1 MLNGRSTVN
10 PELAALVHAAVR
22 ELGYRPNGVARNLRR
37 RQTTLWAMLVSDVGN
52 PFFTSLVRGVE
63 DGGRRFGY
71 SVVLCNT
78 DESREREAEYIAVA
92 LADNVAGV
100 IISPAD
106 DSTDISALVAAGTAV
121 VTIDR
126 ELAETEVDAVLVDN
140 EKGAEQ
146 ATTHLLESGYRRIA
160 CITGPRRMS
169 TAMRR
174 LRGHLR
180 ALRAFGVPQDR
191 ALIRH
196 ADFREEGG
204 YSAMAALL
212 DEGVEMDAVF
222 AANNLMTVGAV
233 ECLTEREVP
242 IVPGRLGVIGFDDI
256 PWARLFRPGLSTVR
270 QSTYE
275 LGRAAA
281 QLLAGRIDNPAR
293 PAVRMVLQTELHP
306 RESSGPGATWAVA
319 RRPPLRPERASRHGD
334 SPGGGG
340 KGRKAPGAHL
350 SGRSP
355 SRWRTAPTRWEPPRR
370 ARWRWGW
377 GRRPGA

>member
-1 MLNGRSTVN
+1 MLKIQDVARHAGVSAATVSRVLNGRSTVN
-10 PELAALVHAAVR
+10 PELAARVHAAVR

-37 RQTTLWAMLVSDVGN
+37 RQTTLWAVLVSDVGN

-63 DGGRRFGY
+63 DGGRQFGY

-78 DESREREAEYIAVA
+78 DENRAREAEYIAVA

-106 DSTDISALVAAGTAV
+106 DSSDISALVAAGTAV

-126 ELAETEVDAVLVDN
+126 ELAQTEVDAVLVDN
-140 EKGAEQ
+140 EKGAEM

-169 TAMRR
+169 TAMQR
-174 LRGHLR
+174 LRGYQR
-180 ALRAFGVPQDR
+180 ALRAFGLSSDR
-191 ALIRH
+191 TLIRH

-204 YSAMAALL
+204 YSALAGLL
-212 DEGVEMDAVF
+212 DDGVEMDAVF

-233 ECLTEREVP
+233 ECLSERGVS
-242 IVPGRLGVIGFDDI
+242 IPGRVGVIGFDDI

-270 QSTYE
+270 QPTYE

-281 QLLAGRIDNPAR
+281 QLLMDRIDNPAR

-306 RESSGPGATWAVA
+306 RESS
-319 RRPPLRPERASRHGD
+319 
-334 SPGGGG
+334 SP
-340 KGRKAPGAHL
+340 RNP
-350 SGRSP
+350 
-355 SRWRTAPTRWEPPRR
+355 
-370 ARWRWGW
+370 
-377 GRRPGA
+377 

>member
-1 MLNGRSTVN
+1 MLKIQDVARHAGVSAATVSRVLNGRSTVN
-10 PELAALVHAAVR
+10 PELAARVHAAVR

-37 RQTTLWAMLVSDVGN
+37 RQTTLWAVLVSDVGN

-63 DGGRRFGY
+63 DGGRQFGY

-78 DESREREAEYIAVA
+78 DENRAREAEYIAVA

-106 DSTDISALVAAGTAV
+106 DSSDISALVAAGTAV

-126 ELAETEVDAVLVDN
+126 ELAQTEVDAVLVDN
-140 EKGAEQ
+140 EKGAEM

-169 TAMRR
+169 TAMQR
-174 LRGHLR
+174 LRGYQR
-180 ALRAFGVPQDR
+180 ALRAFGLSSDR
-191 ALIRH
+191 TLIRH

-204 YSAMAALL
+204 YSAMAGLL
-212 DEGVEMDAVF
+212 DDGVEMDAVF

-233 ECLTEREVP
+233 ECLSERGVS
-242 IVPGRLGVIGFDDI
+242 IPGRVGVIGFDDI

-270 QSTYE
+270 QPTYE

-281 QLLAGRIDNPAR
+281 QLLMDRIDNPAR

-306 RESSGPGATWAVA
+306 RESSW
-319 RRPPLRPERASRHGD
+319 
-334 SPGGGG
+334 
-340 KGRKAPGAHL
+340 
-350 SGRSP
+350 
-355 SRWRTAPTRWEPPRR
+355 PRNL
-370 ARWRWGW
+370 
-377 GRRPGA
+377 

>member
-1 MLNGRSTVN
+1 MRKIQDVARHAGVSAATVSRVLNGRSTVN
-10 PELAALVHAAVR
+10 PELAARVHAAVL

-37 RQTTLWAMLVSDVGN
+37 RQTTLWAVLVSDVGN

-63 DGGRRFGY
+63 DGGRQFGY

-78 DESREREAEYIAVA
+78 DENRAREAEYISVA
-92 LADNVAGV
+92 LHDNMAGV

-140 EKGAEQ
+140 EKGAEV

-169 TAMRR
+169 TAMQR
-174 LRGHLR
+174 LRGYQR
-180 ALRAFGVPQDR
+180 ALRAFGVQQDR

-204 YSAMAALL
+204 YSAMGALL
-212 DEGVEMDAVF
+212 DDDVEMDAVF

-242 IVPGRLGVIGFDDI
+242 IPGRVGVIGFDDI

-270 QSTYE
+270 QPTYE

-281 QLLAGRIDNPAR
+281 QLLADRIENPAR
-293 PAVRMVLQTELHP
+293 PAARMVLQTELHP
-306 RESSGPGATWAVA
+306 RESSRPRAT
-319 RRPPLRPERASRHGD
+319 
-334 SPGGGG
+334 
-340 KGRKAPGAHL
+340 
-350 SGRSP
+350 
-355 SRWRTAPTRWEPPRR
+355 
-370 ARWRWGW
+370 
-377 GRRPGA
+377 